1 MNRSLAHR
9 GRLLLAVLLAMAT
22 AGLWTSDA
30 TAGPESDIPGIPLP
44 GPSATGRLGG
54 PIYDVVYRFQTLAGF
69 VVVVSLTGTTGTDF
83 DLYLFDETAT
93 TVTSDQGLLAR
104 STGPTS
110 TERLSYPIRQG
121 GTYYINLNG
130 ASDVEGT
137 YTLNVQ
143 VVPDQTPPTATLTL
157 NDGRSLTNGVAVPVE
172 LIGYDSLSGIAEM
185 SFSTDGS
192 TFGAWQP
199 YARTSTWTFEP
210 GDGPRTLWARVRD
223 GAGNASQP
231 ASASVT
237 IDSVPPTIVS
247 VSPARDATVTT
258 TEPVFTVRFGE
269 AIDVLSWGAKG
280 LILQA
285 PDGSRVGGVS
295 STDPTR
301 QVGYFV
307 PSYPL
312 QPGVSYVVTVG
323 PVTDLAGNALAPV
336 GSWSNT
342 VRVTT
347 SLALAANPAVVALG
361 KGTTVSGTAANLNG
375 VAVTI
380 EAREASSPSYG
391 RIGEVTPQNG
401 KFSILALPR
410 MNSWY
415 RAAFAGGPGQE
426 ASTSN
431 EVRVLVRRG
440 VALLGYSTGTTAR
453 TRAGRA
459 VVLVAQ
465 VTPVAAGVP
474 VTFRLYRLDTRTGR
488 SVLVTTRSA
497 RSTSAG
503 QVRTT
508 WTPTSSGA
516 YYWRVLAGP
525 TPEYANNTSPP
536 YRWTVTR

>member
-1 MNRSLAHR
+1 MNRSRAPR

-22 AGLWTSDA
+22 AVLWTSDA

-130 ASDVEGT
+130 ATNVEGT

-185 SFSTDGS
+185 SFSTDGF

-237 IDSVPPTIVS
+237 IDSVSPSIVS
-247 VSPARDATVTT
+247 VSPAKDTTVTT
-258 TEPVFTVRFGE
+258 TEPAFTVRFDE
-269 AIDVLSWGAKG
+269 AIDGLSWGTKG

-285 PDGSRVGGVS
+285 PDGSKVAGIS
-295 STDPTR
+295 STDPTQR
-301 QVGYFV
+301 IGYFV

-312 QPGVSYVVTVG
+312 QPAVSYVVTVG
-323 PVTDLAGNALAPV
+323 PVSDLAGNALAPV

-342 VRVTT
+342 IRVAT
-347 SLALAANPAVVALG
+347 ALTLSANPAVVALG

-401 KFSILALPR
+401 KFIILALPR

-474 VTFRLYRLDTRTGR
+474 VTFRLYRLDTRTGK

-497 RSTSAG
+497 RSTAAG